1 MPGASAQSVEEAIEV
16 AVPVHTA
23 YNQWTQFK
31 TFPRFMRW
39 VRGVEQLRPNLTR
52 WEIGTGWATRAYLAE
67 VVEQHPDELIAWQG
81 LGRWAGHRGEVEFH
95 TLAPNRT
102 RIVVRLRSLARP
114 TRRHLLHRSPVTPRL
129 IRAELARF
137 KQFIEGVGQESG
149 AWRGVIRKGQVRPQE
164 EKPARSLVA
173 GWPVG

>member
-39 VRGVEQLRPNLTR
+39 VKGVEQLRPNLTR
-52 WEIGTGWATRAYLAE
+52 WEIGTGWATWTLMAE

-95 TLAPNRT
+95 ALAPNRT

-114 TRRHLLHRSPVTPRL
+114 TRRHLLHRMPVTARL
-129 IRAELARF
+129 IRAELGRF

>member
-1 MPGASAQSVEEAIEV
+1 MPAAAAQSVEEAIEV

-39 VRGVEQLRPNLTR
+39 VKGVEQLRPNLTR
-52 WEIGTGWATRAYLAE
+52 WEVGTGWATWTYLAE

-81 LGRWAGHRGEVEFH
+81 LGRWAGHRGEVRFRA
-95 TLAPNRT
+95 LAPNRT
-102 RIVVRLRSLARP
+102 EIVVRMLPLARP
-114 TRRHLLHRSPVTPRL
+114 TRRMLHRTPVTPRL
-129 IRAELARF
+129 IRSELVRF

-149 AWRGVIRKGQVRPQE
+149 AWRGVIRKGQVRPQG
-164 EKPARSLVA
+164 EKPARSRVA

>member
-39 VRGVEQLRPNLTR
+39 VKGVEQLRPNLTR
-52 WEIGTGWATRAYLAE
+52 WKIGTGWATWTLMAE

-81 LGRWAGHRGEVEFH
+81 LGRWAGHRGEVEFRA
-95 TLAPNRT
+95 LAPNRT
-102 RIVVRLRSLARP
+102 RIVVRLRSVARP
-114 TRRHLLHRSPVTPRL
+114 TRRHLLHRMPVTARL

>member
-1 MPGASAQSVEEAIEV
+1 MD
-16 AVPVHTA
+16 PVQDLPALHA
-23 YNQWTQFK
+23 LGE
-31 TFPRFMRW
+31 
-39 VRGVEQLRPNLTR
+39 GVEQLRPNLTR

-67 VVEQHPDELIAWQG
+67 VVEQHPDELIAWRG

-95 TLAPNRT
+95 ALAPNRT
-102 RIVVRLRSLARP
+102 RIVVRLRSVARP
-114 TRRHLLHRSPVTPRL
+114 TRRHLLHRMPVTARL
-129 IRAELARF
+129 IRAELGRF

>member
-1 MPGASAQSVEEAIEV
+1 MD
-16 AVPVHTA
+16 PVQDLPALHA
-23 YNQWTQFK
+23 LGE
-31 TFPRFMRW
+31 
-39 VRGVEQLRPNLTR
+39 GVEQLRPNLTR

>member
-1 MPGASAQSVEEAIEV
+1 M
-16 AVPVHTA
+16 
-23 YNQWTQFK
+23 
-31 TFPRFMRW
+31 
-39 VRGVEQLRPNLTR
+39 
-52 WEIGTGWATRAYLAE
+52 
-67 VVEQHPDELIAWQG
+67 
-81 LGRWAGHRGEVEFH
+81 
-95 TLAPNRT
+95 
-102 RIVVRLRSLARP
+102 
-114 TRRHLLHRSPVTPRL
+114 RHLLHRMPVTARL